1 MKKSNLIICALAVA
15 VLSVLS
21 SCGRRDGVGKPQVV
35 VSIMPVYDVA
45 CAIAGDSVDVV
56 CLLPRGGNPETYEP
70 TMSQYVDVEHSDA
83 FMYVSNTGFEAAIAD
98 RLKENATGGLAIAD
112 LSSGVDLLYG
122 THGDCGHKHH
132 HHSGCSHGDV
142 DPHVWSSAK
151 NMRVIARNVCDV
163 LKKVDA
169 PHADYYDNNLAVV
182 LSEIDS
188 LDAEMSRVL
197 APHRGKAFVV
207 WHPSLSY
214 FARDYGLEQIS
225 VGGQENKE
233 ASVAR
238 LRQKIDKANGRE
250 AAVMVVQL
258 NYDDRQAQVVN
269 EQIGARVV
277 KVDLLNAD
285 WAQQL
290 KTVAYAIAS
299 ERND

>member
-1 MKKSNLIICALAVA
+1 MMKSNIICALAALVLT
-15 VLSVLS
+15 VLSACS
-21 SCGRRDGVGKPQVV
+21 SGESSGKPKVV

-70 TMSQYVDVEHSDA
+70 TMSQYVDVEHSNA
-83 FMYVSNTGFEAAIAD
+83 FMYVSNTGFEAAIAA
-98 RLKENATGGLAIAD
+98 RLKENATDRLAIAD
-112 LSSGVDLLYG
+112 LSSGVKLLYG

-132 HHSGCSHGDV
+132 HHGSCSHGDV

-151 NMRVIARNVCDV
+151 NMRVIAQNVCDV

-169 PHADYYDNNLAVV
+169 PRADYYDANLAVV
-182 LSEIDS
+182 LAEIDS
-188 LDAEMSRVL
+188 VDAEMGRVL

-233 ASVAR
+233 ASVNQ
-238 LRQKIDKANGRE
+238 LRQKIDKANGRD

-258 NYDDRQAQVVN
+258 NYDDRQAQVIN

-277 KVDLLNAD
+277 TVDLLNAD

-299 ERND
+299 EGND

>member
-1 MKKSNLIICALAVA
+1 MRNSNIIICALVAAVVA
-15 VLSVLS
+15 VLSACS
-21 SCGRRDGVGKPQVV
+21 SGESSGRPKVV

-83 FMYVSNTGFEAAIAD
+83 FMYVSNTGFEAAIAA
-98 RLKENATGGLAIAD
+98 RLKENATDRLTIAD
-112 LSSGVDLLYG
+112 LSSGVKLLYG
-122 THGDCGHKHH
+122 THGDCEHKHH

-151 NMRVIARNVCDV
+151 NMRVIAQNVCDM

-169 PHADYYDNNLAVV
+169 PRADYYDANLAVV
-182 LSEIDS
+182 LADIDS
-188 LDAEMSRVL
+188 LDAEMGRVL

-233 ASVAR
+233 ASVNQ
-238 LRQKIDKANGRE
+238 LRQKIDKANGRD

-258 NYDDRQAQVVN
+258 NYDDRQAQVIN

-277 KVDLLNAD
+277 TVDLLNAD

-299 ERND
+299 EGND

>member
-1 MKKSNLIICALAVA
+1 
-15 VLSVLS
+15 
-21 SCGRRDGVGKPQVV
+21 
-35 VSIMPVYDVA
+35 
-45 CAIAGDSVDVV
+45 
-56 CLLPRGGNPETYEP
+56 
-70 TMSQYVDVEHSDA
+70 
-83 FMYVSNTGFEAAIAD
+83 
-98 RLKENATGGLAIAD
+98 
-112 LSSGVDLLYG
+112 
-122 THGDCGHKHH
+122 
-132 HHSGCSHGDV
+132 
-142 DPHVWSSAK
+142 
-151 NMRVIARNVCDV
+151 MRVIARNVCDV

-169 PHADYYDNNLAVV
+169 PHADYYDTNLAVV

-238 LRQKIDKANGRE
+238 LRQKIDKANGRG
-250 AAVMVVQL
+250 ATVMVVQL
-258 NYDDRQAQVVN
+258 NYDDRQAQVAN

-299 ERND
+299 EGND